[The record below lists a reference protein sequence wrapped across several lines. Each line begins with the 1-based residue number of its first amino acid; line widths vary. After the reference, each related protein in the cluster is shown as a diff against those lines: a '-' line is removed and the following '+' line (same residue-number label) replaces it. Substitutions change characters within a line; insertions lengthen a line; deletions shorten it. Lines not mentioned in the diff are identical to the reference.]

1 MSQTLEPC
9 PNSPN
14 CVSSQS
20 SDPGHHIQPVRFSI
34 ASDKAWQIWKE
45 LIQAQRN
52 LVTFDADR
60 LCLKAIFATPIFRF
74 KDQLTC
80 LLDQE
85 SRIIDVRSAS
95 NLGYWDLGVNRRR
108 IENLRSAFD
117 QKIKVQHA
125 H

>member
-1 MSQTLEPC
+1 MSQTLETC

-20 SDPGHHIQPVRFSI
+20 SDPGHHIQPVRFFI
-34 ASDKAWQIWKE
+34 ASDKAWHTWKE

-60 LCLKAIFATPIFRF
+60 LHLKAIFATPIFRF
-74 KDQLTC
+74 KDQVTC

-85 SRIIDVRSAS
+85 SRIIHVRSAS
-95 NLGYWDLGVNRRR
+95 NLG
-108 IENLRSAFD
+108 
-117 QKIKVQHA
+117 
-125 H
+125 

>member
-9 PNSPN
+9 PHSPN

-20 SDPGHHIQPVRFSI
+20 RDPGHHIQPIRFSI
-34 ASDKAWQIWKE
+34 ASDKAWHTWKE
-45 LIQAQRN
+45 LIQAQR
-52 LVTFDADR
+52 
-60 LCLKAIFATPIFRF
+60 
-74 KDQLTC
+74 DQVTC
-80 LLDQE
+80 LLDLE
-85 SRIIDVRSAS
+85 SRIIHVRSAS

-117 QKIKVQHA
+117 QEIKGQHA

>member
-20 SDPGHHIQPVRFSI
+20 RDPSHQIPPVRFSI
-34 ASDKAWQIWKE
+34 ASEKAWNTWKE

-60 LCLKAIFATPIFRF
+60 FHLKATFATPIFRF
-74 KDQLTC
+74 KDQVTC

-85 SRIIDVRSAS
+85 SRIIHVRSAS

-108 IENLRSAFD
+108 IEHLRSAFD
-117 QKIKVQHA
+117 QEIKIQHA

>member
-20 SDPGHHIQPVRFSI
+20 SDPDHHIQPIRFSI
-34 ASDKAWQIWKE
+34 ASDQAWHIWKE
-45 LIQAQRN
+45 LIQAQKS
-52 LVTFDADR
+52 LVTLDAER
-60 LCLKAIFATPIFRF
+60 FYLKAIFATPIFRF
-74 KDQLTC
+74 KDQVTC

-85 SRIIDVRSAS
+85 SRIIHVRSAS
-95 NLGYWDLGVNRRR
+95 NLGYWDLGVNRKR
-108 IENLRSAFD
+108 IEHLRSAFD
-117 QKIKVQHA
+117 QKIKGPHA

>member
-34 ASDKAWQIWKE
+34 ASDKAWHTWKE

-52 LVTFDADR
+52 LVAFDADR
-60 LCLKAIFATPIFRF
+60 SYLRAIFATPIFRF
-74 KDQLTC
+74 KDQVTC

-85 SRIIDVRSAS
+85 SRIIHVRSAS
-95 NLGYWDLGVNRRR
+95 NIGYWDLGVNRRR

-117 QKIKVQHA
+117 QEIEVQHA